1 MKIYYKNI
9 KIENLFDCIL
19 IPFYNFL
26 KCYIIFVK
34 IVEIRLKSFIFT
46 RFTTNLYFNNP
57 FFISVK
63 KKCTSFRI
71 EEPHYSF
78 ASHFRIKLQR
88 IYVHKLTVPIAS
100 VVSSRGYYYLILE
113 SSVTNNFY
121 SSNKHWAL
129 KGSRYALGVRKKASN
144 PLGQD

>member
-63 KKCTSFRI
+63 KNVQVLGLKNHTILSLPILGLNYKEYMCTNWQ
-71 EEPHYSF
+71 YL
-78 ASHFRIKLQR
+78 LQ
-88 IYVHKLTVPIAS
+88 
-100 VVSSRGYYYLILE
+100 VSWVLGAIIIWFWKALLQTIFTHP
-113 SSVTNNFY
+113 TNIG
-121 SSNKHWAL
+121 H
-129 KGSRYALGVRKKASN
+129 
-144 PLGQD
+144 